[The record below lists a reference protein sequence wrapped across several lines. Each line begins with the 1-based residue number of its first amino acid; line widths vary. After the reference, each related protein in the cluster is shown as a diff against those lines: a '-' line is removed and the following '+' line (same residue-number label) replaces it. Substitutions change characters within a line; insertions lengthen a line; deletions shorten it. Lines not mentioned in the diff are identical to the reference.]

1 MEKKIMILSESG
13 LHARPAS
20 QFVKEASKMTSEV
33 FLIKDGKEYNGKSMM
48 SILGLGAK
56 KGTELTLRVPG
67 AETEMEAFGTLCALL
82 ESSAE

>member
-1 MEKKIMILSESG
+1 M
-13 LHARPAS
+13 
-20 QFVKEASKMTSEV
+20 
-33 FLIKDGKEYNGKSMM
+33 FLVKDGKEYNGKSMM

-67 AETEMEAFGTLCALL
+67 AEAEMEAFGTLCALL